1 MTVQDIHGAVKRAAE
16 ATLTSLFLN
25 AAIDEIA
32 PPVPQKPSE
41 ENLITL
47 KTENNDENFNQ
58 HIRDAFLHDFS
69 HKVNQ
74 WGIELKDLNIEK
86 LEFDSSVKDLLRKRA
101 QARVETATSLANMCS
116 QTDIAM
122 QQSEREK
129 RQAQIQAEADAS
141 VTRTKADADFYA
153 AERHA
158 QAAKLLQE
166 VPLSAQLELKRLDIE
181 MVKATGERTT
191 FMPMN
196 MQIGDIGMTDKHSGH
211 MYWAS
216 NNATKL

>member
-1 MTVQDIHGAVKRAAE
+1 
-16 ATLTSLFLN
+16 
-25 AAIDEIA
+25 
-32 PPVPQKPSE
+32 
-41 ENLITL
+41 
-47 KTENNDENFNQ
+47 
-58 HIRDAFLHDFS
+58 
-69 HKVNQ
+69 
-74 WGIELKDLNIEK
+74 
-86 LEFDSSVKDLLRKRA
+86 
-101 QARVETATSLANMCS
+101 MCS

-129 RQAQIQAEADAS
+129 RQAQIQAEAEAS

-196 MQIGDIGMTDKHSGH
+196 MKIGDIVMTDKHSGH
-211 MYWAS
+211 MYRAL
-216 NNATKL
+216 NNAIKL